1 METASNIDK
10 NETDN
15 GYSDDSEEET
25 HPTEENM
32 MKFMKNLENYETS
45 VPKSITMNLLRQS
58 GMEVTDPKIV
68 ALVSVAAQKFISD
81 IAFDALT
88 HCKMRQANSL
98 RKGIKDKKYSMNT
111 EDLSVALKEKGIALK
126 KPMYF

>member
-1 METASNIDK
+1 METASNIEK
-10 NETDN
+10 SEMDN

-25 HPTEENM
+25 HPTEENI

>member
-1 METASNIDK
+1 METASNIDIK
-10 NETDN
+10 EMDN
-15 GYSDDSEEET
+15 GYSDNSEEET
-25 HPTEENM
+25 HPTEENI
-32 MKFMKNLENYETS
+32 MKFMKNIENYETS

-88 HCKMRQANSL
+88 HCKMRQANNL

>member
-1 METASNIDK
+1 METASNIDIK
-10 NETDN
+10 EMDN
-15 GYSDDSEEET
+15 GYSDDSEVET
-25 HPTEENM
+25 HPTEENI
-32 MKFMKNLENYETS
+32 MKFMKNIENYETS
-45 VPKSITMNLLRQS
+45 VPKSMTMNVLKQS

-111 EDLSVALKEKGIALK
+111 EDLSVALKAKGISLK